1 MDGKTPWDKLS
12 SEIYPYSSL
21 IFIVSSKKVF
31 HILKCNFYWMFLFL
45 FSSVCYFYFLFASL
59 NNNYE
64 VCGWIITDY
73 L

>member
-31 HILKCNFYWMFLFL
+31 HILKYNFYFLFLFL

>member
-1 MDGKTPWDKLS
+1 MDGDKLS

-31 HILKCNFYWMFLFL
+31 HILKYNFYWMFLFL

-64 VCGWIITDY
+64 VWGWIITDY